1 MAKLCL
7 QRKGRSNKSNP
18 SLKECHDER
27 EKHMSQNEHSVS
39 KRQNKFRKTD
49 IARYI
54 SVDIEVRSK
63 PRDEC
68 VIRNGR
74 VEHQV
79 AMTGL
84 VMNGNSSESYVI
96 RFTHKNEVDLARK
109 LMIGQRIRV
118 TRGRYF
124 RRFKGAATEFHVRES
139 ELRSLFE
146 TNRRICRKL
155 REFIPDLVL
164 RIGRRRIT
172 IQLR

>member
-1 MAKLCL
+1 MWYNDD
-7 QRKGRSNKSNP
+7 SS
-18 SLKECHDER
+18 
-27 EKHMSQNEHSVS
+27 S
-39 KRQNKFRKTD
+39 KRQNKSDKTD
-49 IARYI
+49 APRYI

-96 RFTHKNEVDLARK
+96 RFTHKNEVELARK
-109 LMIGQRIRV
+109 LVIGQRVRV
-118 TRGRYF
+118 ARGRYL
-124 RRFKGAATEFHVRES
+124 RRFKGAVTEFHVRES
-139 ELRSLFE
+139 ELRPLHE
-146 TNRRICRKL
+146 VTEKIRRKL

-164 RIGRRRIT
+164 GHGRRRLV
-172 IQLR
+172 IQL